1 MKNRYLIVFFI
12 LFLVALVNFWRVPFL
27 FWQQDE
33 WVTFA
38 NLIQSGI
45 NITLHGLDIKST
57 HFSPISN
64 FITYLCFKVFGFW
77 PFGYLI
83 IGLVLHLINGFLVY
97 KIAQKLIPNF
107 FYSLIAAVLF
117 VGSSAS
123 YQLLM
128 WPMISLNAI
137 SLTFTLLAT
146 LVLINFIIK
155 KDRLWFWGTI
165 EAFLS
170 AFSLFTIEYS
180 GGLLLFIPITLLF
193 YYKRLGFAKITK
205 FLIPLFLFMIFFFWF
220 RFYYTTPLNVAS
232 APSQT
237 NQNLIIRKS
246 IRYPFYYL
254 GQIYAPENIIVQI
267 SKIIAK
273 TTNTNE
279 NLYILKVA
287 LVFSVLI
294 LLLTFYTMKK
304 VNLEKYSDSLKI
316 ILITFL
322 FIVSS
327 SLPFVLLSGN
337 SGDFTIFPSRYL
349 YFGSAGGALLL
360 ALLLY
365 YSKVGKVPYIFTALS
380 ILTVTFISLS
390 TNQNLQK
397 SKDLYD
403 KGEIR
408 KSILETIQSKYPKLP
423 KKTVFYFQ
431 SDTSYY
437 GLPPQE
443 RILPFQGGLGQILL
457 MWYSSKSN
465 FPTKFYQNEYLWDI
479 TSENYMEVEDFGY
492 GYFKSWDKLQHAI
505 DEHNLPPQSV
515 IAFSWNGETNTLSDI
530 TLQVRKKLQSE
541 NLTK

>member
-12 LFLVALVNFWRVPFL
+12 LFLVALINFWRVPFL

-64 FITYLCFKVFGFW
+64 FITYICFKVFGFW

-97 KIAQKLIPNF
+97 KIAQRIIPNF

-128 WPMISLNAI
+128 WPMISLNAV
-137 SLTFTLLAT
+137 SLTFTLLAI

-155 KDRLWFWGTI
+155 KDRPWFWGTI

-246 IRYPFYYL
+246 VRYPFYYL

-267 SKIIAK
+267 SKVIAK

-279 NLYILKVA
+279 NFYILKVA

-349 YFGSAGGALLL
+349 YFGSAGGALLF

-365 YSKVGKVPYIFTALS
+365 YSKVGKAPYIFTALS

-423 KKTVFYFQ
+423 TKTVFYFQ

-457 MWYSSKSN
+457 MWYSGKSN

-479 TSENYMEVEDFGY
+479 TSETYMEVEGFGY

-505 DEHNLPPQSV
+505 DTHSLSPQSV